1 VNKQRTPVLTR
12 ILTRTRVREI
22 GRYRP
27 RPYFVTTLYL
37 DLDPAALFGR
47 RSSPLKALVREAKA
61 RLEGVEL
68 TRKQRQ
74 SIEEDMT
81 TLERIARDAPV
92 RGGKAVC
99 AFVCSGADHEQ
110 VVSLPHRVK
119 SRVVIDRTPFVR
131 PLEAMLDEHPRCLI
145 VLSDRARARFLAA
158 HLGRAAEIGRFES
171 EVPAQVREGG
181 YQGKAERKI
190 ERHIEDHVMRHHK
203 QVAET
208 ARELLDSEDYDLVI
222 LGGPVEAVS
231 GVKDELNPV
240 VARSVAGEVDVEL
253 DAPEDEVMSACT
265 RLLDDL
271 QARTDQQLVE
281 RLIEAADSGGTG
293 VNGMAAVLGAL
304 RRGAIAELLVAE
316 DHMEEG
322 TECTGCGFLSV
333 EDMPCPACGS
343 EKSRKVV
350 DMVTELIDRATDS
363 GAKVHHIARPPAL
376 SRLLELGGVGA
387 LLRFRLV

>member
-119 SRVVIDRTPFVR
+119 SRVVIDRTP
-131 PLEAMLDEHPRCLI
+131 
-145 VLSDRARARFLAA
+145 
-158 HLGRAAEIGRFES
+158 RAAEIGRFES